1 MKRSISKHTTEYLDQ
16 LTPTETK
23 GDIEDYIFKP
33 DSLDILIQ
41 NHKLKIVG
49 LNFYPDL
56 DLLLFVLNNKKVMKR
71 KISDFKNLKNAGL
84 KDLEKYF
91 ISKDGV
97 HWEKLDEDLSL
108 RGLLQYELTHSD
120 VALSY

>member
-16 LTPTETK
+16 LNSAETK

>member
-1 MKRSISKHTTEYLDQ
+1 MKRSISKHTNEYLDQ
-16 LTPTETK
+16 LGSTETK

-33 DSLDILIQ
+33 DSLDILIK

-49 LNFYPDL
+49 LNFYPEL

-71 KISDFKNLKNAGL
+71 KISDFKNLRNAGL
-84 KDLEKYF
+84 QDLEKYF

-97 HWEKLDEDLSL
+97 HWENLDEDLSL

>member
-1 MKRSISKHTTEYLDQ
+1 
-16 LTPTETK
+16 
-23 GDIEDYIFKP
+23 

-71 KISDFKNLKNAGL
+71 KISDFKNLRNAGL

-108 RGLLQYELTHSD
+108 RGLLHYELTHSD

>member
-1 MKRSISKHTTEYLDQ
+1 MKRSISKHTNEYLDQ
-16 LTPTETK
+16 LGSTETK

-49 LNFYPDL
+49 LNFYPEL

-71 KISDFKNLKNAGL
+71 KISDFKNLRNAGL

-97 HWEKLDEDLSL
+97 HWENLDEDLSL

>member
-1 MKRSISKHTTEYLDQ
+1 MKRSISKHTNEYLDQ
-16 LTPTETK
+16 LGSTETK

-71 KISDFKNLKNAGL
+71 KISDFKNLRNAGL

-97 HWEKLDEDLSL
+97 HWKNLDEDLSL

-120 VALSY
+120 MALSY